1 MSSKEQLVAAIDI
14 GTTKIVAIVGRR
26 DGRGGIEILGLC
38 NTPSTGVK
46 RGVVLNIEETVK
58 AIRTTV
64 DDLGERTGMGLTDV
78 FVGIAGRHIKS
89 KMARGYITRDS
100 SDREIDYSDIRR
112 LTADMYKLPI
122 EVGEEIIHVIPQT
135 YIVDNESGISN
146 PVGMCGRRLEANFH
160 IVIGQISSAK
170 NIERCI
176 NKAEMNLVSLV
187 LEPLASSEAVLTD
200 EEKEAGVVL
209 VDIGG
214 GTTDVA
220 IYYDSVI
227 RHTAVI
233 PFGGNMVTSDIREG
247 CSILQK
253 HAEDLKIKFGYA
265 IGDIAP
271 ENKVVSIPGI
281 AGREPKEISFKNLAY
296 IIQSRME
303 EILDAVNFEIQNSG
317 FADKLTAGVVI
328 TGGGAMLKNLPQL
341 VKYKTAMDVRIGL
354 PNVHLSGKARD
365 EINQPMYATSVG
377 LIMKGLEFLEENKT
391 ELKIGEY
398 KPERV
403 HQQGPVFRPEPVPDK
418 PVAVKAE
425 AEKPAEEEEET
436 VQAVG
441 RSFSGGYSPVAKN
454 LGDNL
459 RRLWK
464 GLLDA
469 TDEPLDDDGSN
480 NSKQ

>member
-1 MSSKEQLVAAIDI
+1 MNSKDQLVAAIDI
-14 GTTKIVAIVGRR
+14 GTTKIVAIVGRS
-26 DGRGGIEILGLC
+26 DGNGGIEILGLS

-64 DDLGERTGMGLTDV
+64 DDLEERTGLVLTDV

-100 SDREIDYSDIRR
+100 HESEIDVSDIRR

-122 EVGEEIIHVIPQT
+122 DVGEEIIHVIPQT

-146 PVGMCGRRLEANFH
+146 PVGICGKRLEANFH
-160 IVIGQISSAK
+160 IVIGQISSAR
-170 NIERCI
+170 NTERCI
-176 NKAEMNLVSLV
+176 NKAGMNLMSLV

-200 EEKEAGVVL
+200 EETEAGVVL

-220 IYYDSVI
+220 IYYDNVI

-233 PFGGNMVTSDIREG
+233 PFGGNMVTEDIKQG

-253 HAEDLKIKFGYA
+253 QAEDLKVKFGYA

-317 FADKLTAGVVI
+317 FAEKLTAGVVI

-341 VKYKTAMDVRIGL
+341 VKFKTAMDVRIGH
-354 PNVHLSGKARD
+354 PNVHLTGKGKD

-377 LIMKGLEFLEENKT
+377 LILKGLDYLEENKT
-391 ELKIGEY
+391 FARFGEKKQEPVMQQAQY
-398 KPERV
+398 S
-403 HQQGPVFRPEPVPDK
+403 HQQSQHSQYQQYRQTPPPVNEEPVQ
-418 PVAVKAE
+418 VE
-425 AEKPAEEEEET
+425 QEQEQEEPFYGDR
-436 VQAVG
+436 QQG
-441 RSFSGGYSPVAKN
+441 SRSF
-454 LGDNL
+454 GDKL
-459 RRLWK
+459 RGIWDK
-464 GLLDA
+464 IIEA
-469 TDEPLDDDGSN
+469 TDEKIDESP
-480 NSKQ
+480 SK

>member
-1 MSSKEQLVAAIDI
+1 MNSKDQLVAAIDI
-14 GTTKIVAIVGRR
+14 GTTKIVAIVGRC
-26 DGRGGIEILGLC
+26 DGNGGIEILGLS

-64 DDLGERTGMGLTDV
+64 DDLEERTGIVLTDV

-100 SDREIDYSDIRR
+100 HETEIDINDIRR
-112 LTADMYKLPI
+112 LTADMFKLPI

-135 YIVDNESGISN
+135 YIVDNESGINN
-146 PVGMCGRRLEANFH
+146 PVGICGKRLEANFH
-160 IVIGQISSAK
+160 IVIGQIASAR
-170 NIERCI
+170 NTERCI
-176 NKAEMNLVSLV
+176 NKADMNLMSLV

-220 IYYDSVI
+220 IYYDNVI

-233 PFGGNMVTSDIREG
+233 PFGGNMVTADIREG

-253 HAEDLKIKFGYA
+253 QAEDLKVKFGFA

-317 FADKLTAGVVI
+317 FAEKLTAGVVI

-341 VKYKTAMDVRIGL
+341 VKYKTAMDVRIGI
-354 PNVHLSGKARD
+354 PNVHLTGKARD

-377 LIMKGLEFLEENKT
+377 LIMKGLEYLEENKT
-391 ELKIGEY
+391 ELRFGE
-398 KPERV
+398 KKA
-403 HQQGPVFRPEPVPDK
+403 EPVQPQK
-418 PVAVKAE
+418 SVYHPEKEEKEKVPVMVEDIK
-425 AEKPAEEEEET
+425 EEEP
-436 VQAVG
+436 QQ
-441 RSFSGGYSPVAKN
+441 RPQSSIMDKLKN
-454 LGDNL
+454 LWGNIIE
-459 RRLWK
+459 
-464 GLLDA
+464 A
-469 TDEPLDDDGSN
+469 TDERLDDNTG
-480 NSKQ
+480 K

>member
-1 MSSKEQLVAAIDI
+1 MNSKDQLVAAIDI
-14 GTTKIVAIVGRR
+14 GTTKIVAIVGRS
-26 DGRGGIEILGLC
+26 DGNGGIEILGLS

-46 RGVVLNIEETVK
+46 RGVVLNIEETVR

-64 DDLGERTGMGLTDV
+64 DDLEERTGLVLTDV

-100 SDREIDYSDIRR
+100 HESEIDVSDIRR

-122 EVGEEIIHVIPQT
+122 DVGEEIIHVIPQT
-135 YIVDNESGISN
+135 YIVDNESGINN
-146 PVGMCGRRLEANFH
+146 PVGICGKRLEANFH
-160 IVIGQISSAK
+160 IVIGQISSAR
-170 NIERCI
+170 NTERCI
-176 NKAEMNLVSLV
+176 NKAGMTLMSLV

-220 IYYDSVI
+220 IYYDNVI

-233 PFGGNMVTSDIREG
+233 PFGGNMVTQDIREG

-253 HAEDLKIKFGYA
+253 QAEDLKIKFGYA

-317 FADKLTAGVVI
+317 FAEKLTAGVVI

-341 VKYKTAMDVRIGL
+341 VKYKTAMDVRIGH
-354 PNVHLSGKARD
+354 PNVHITGKGRE

-377 LIMKGLEFLEENKT
+377 LILKGLDYLEENKT
-391 ELKIGEY
+391 FARFGEKKQEPATRQPHPSQQPQNSAALKE
-398 KPERV
+398 
-403 HQQGPVFRPEPVPDK
+403 EPV
-418 PVAVKAE
+418 
-425 AEKPAEEEEET
+425 ET
-436 VQAVG
+436 VADEKYYDERPRG
-441 RSFSGGYSPVAKN
+441 GGSF
-454 LGDNL
+454 GDKL
-459 RRLWK
+459 RNIWDRIIE
-464 GLLDA
+464 A
-469 TDEPLDDDGSN
+469 TDEKLDESPT
-480 NSKQ
+480 K

>member
-1 MSSKEQLVAAIDI
+1 MNSKDQLVAAIDI
-14 GTTKIVAIVGRR
+14 GTTKIVAIVGRS
-26 DGRGGIEILGLC
+26 DGNGGIEILGLS

-64 DDLGERTGMGLTDV
+64 DDLEERTGLVLTDV

-100 SDREIDYSDIRR
+100 HESEIDVSDIRR

-122 EVGEEIIHVIPQT
+122 DVGEEIIHVIPQT

-146 PVGMCGRRLEANFH
+146 PVGICGKRLEANFH
-160 IVIGQISSAK
+160 IVIGQISSAR
-170 NIERCI
+170 NTERCI
-176 NKAEMNLVSLV
+176 NKAGMNLMSLV

-220 IYYDSVI
+220 IYYDNVI

-233 PFGGNMVTSDIREG
+233 PFGGNMVTEDIKQG

-253 HAEDLKIKFGYA
+253 QAEDLKVKFGYA

-317 FADKLTAGVVI
+317 FAEKLTAGVVI

-341 VKYKTAMDVRIGL
+341 VKFKTAMDVRIGH
-354 PNVHLSGKARD
+354 PNVHLTGKGKD

-377 LIMKGLEFLEENKT
+377 LILKGLDYLEENKT
-391 ELKIGEY
+391 FARFGEKKQEPVIQQAQY
-398 KPERV
+398 SQQQSQYSQ
-403 HQQGPVFRPEPVPDK
+403 HQQYRQTPPPVNEEPVQ
-418 PVAVKAE
+418 VE
-425 AEKPAEEEEET
+425 QEQEQEEPFYGDR
-436 VQAVG
+436 QQGG
-441 RSFSGGYSPVAKN
+441 RSF
-454 LGDNL
+454 GDKL
-459 RRLWK
+459 RGIWDK
-464 GLLDA
+464 IIEA
-469 TDEPLDDDGSN
+469 TDEKIDESP
-480 NSKQ
+480 SK